1 MYGMVNQAVKGF
13 VEENHGPEK
22 WAKIHTK
29 AGAPES
35 FAAMSPYEDS
45 ITYNLVGAASE
56 LLNIPAEKILKGFG
70 EYWVDKVAA
79 THYES
84 IMNKSGQSFVDF
96 VKNLDHMHQRIRMT
110 FPNYN
115 PPSFRV
121 KPLAPD
127 QLQVDYYSERSGLL
141 PFVEG
146 LFIALGR
153 YYKTRVCIEHVNSEG
168 LGLPCARMIV
178 HHAPQS

>member
-1 MYGMVNQAVKGF
+1 MYGLVNQAVKGF
-13 VEENHGPEK
+13 VLDNHGAEM
-22 WAKIHTK
+22 WGKIHTK

-56 LLNIPAEKILKGFG
+56 LLNVPAEKILRGFG
-70 EYWVDKVAA
+70 EYWVDKVATA
-79 THYES
+79 HYEA
-84 IMNKSGQSFVDF
+84 IMNKSGQTFVDF
-96 VKNLDHMHQRIRMT
+96 VKNLDHMHQRIRVT

-121 KPLAPD
+121 KELSPD
-127 QLQVDYYSERSGLL
+127 RLQVDYYSDRAGLL

-146 LFIALGR
+146 LFTGLGR
-153 YYKTRVCIEHVNSEG
+153 YYKTIVRIEHVNSES

-178 HHAPQS
+178 HHQPQT

>member
-13 VEENHGPEK
+13 VEEHHGAEM
-22 WAKIHTK
+22 WVKIHTK

-35 FAAMSPYEDS
+35 FAVMSPYDDA

-56 LLNIPAEKILKGFG
+56 LLQIPAEKILKGFG
-70 EYWVDKVAA
+70 EYWVQKVA
-79 THYES
+79 TVHYES
-84 IMNKSGQSFVDF
+84 IMKRSGQNFVDF
-96 VKNLDHMHQRIRMT
+96 VKNLDHMHQRIRLT

-121 KPLAPD
+121 KVISVG
-127 QLQVDYYSERSGLL
+127 QLQVDYYSDRAGLL

-153 YYKTRVCIEHVNSEG
+153 FFREGITIEYVDTEKIA
-168 LGLPCARMIV
+168 LPCKRFLV
-178 HHAPQS
+178 SHVPLT

>member
-13 VEENHGPEK
+13 VEENHGPEM
-22 WAKIHTK
+22 WRKIHTK

-35 FAAMSPYEDS
+35 FAVMSPYDDA

-56 LLNIPAEKILKGFG
+56 LLQVPAEKILKGFG
-70 EYWVDKVAA
+70 EYWVDKVA
-79 THYES
+79 TVHYES
-84 IMNKSGQSFVDF
+84 IMTRSGQNFVDF

-121 KPLAPD
+121 KVVSASE
-127 QLQVDYYSERSGLL
+127 LQVDYYSERAGLL

-153 YYKTRVCIEHVNSEG
+153 YFKEGIKIEYADTEK
-168 LGLPCARMIV
+168 LGLPCKRLLIE
-178 HHAPQS
+178 HAPLT

>member
-1 MYGMVNQAVKGF
+1 MYGIVNQAVKGF
-13 VEENHGPEK
+13 VEENHGLEM
-22 WAKIHTK
+22 WRKIHTK

-35 FAAMSPYEDS
+35 FAAMSPYEDA

-56 LLNIPAEKILKGFG
+56 LLQTPAEKILKGFG
-70 EYWVDKVAA
+70 EYWVDKVATA
-79 THYES
+79 HYES
-84 IMNKSGQSFVDF
+84 IMTRSGQNFVDF
-96 VKNLDHMHQRIRMT
+96 VKNLDHMHQRIRVT

-121 KPLAPD
+121 KVLAPG
-127 QLQVDYYSERSGLL
+127 QLQVDYYSDRAGLL

-153 YYKTRVCIEHVNSEG
+153 YFREG
-168 LGLPCARMIV
+168 VDLTYVDTEKLGLPCKRMLIA
-178 HHAPQS
+178 HAPLT